1 MCFVNKMPVL
11 PWLPRQN
18 HIEFQKADKPRTVL
32 DNSQNH
38 PLIPHEIRFG
48 KKCPHSRCGKWLN
61 DESTSCPR
69 CGQRFITGT

>member
-1 MCFVNKMPVL
+1 MSEL
-11 PWLPRQN
+11 PWFPKQMP
-18 HIEFQKADKPRTVL
+18 IEFQRASGQRKVL
-32 DNSQNH
+32 DNSQN
-38 PLIPHEIRFG
+38 PPFIPHETRLG